1 VSQSA
6 SERITEQVTTW
17 RASGPGRRGEFAF
30 KVEGREIGHLHET
43 APPSSRPQGALAR
56 AASQGR
62 MEPHPVLPDRPK
74 PWARREAVRDRA
86 RRRDHH
92 RRHLIRALLVPSLR
106 RLFGRWSLWF
116 PEPLGKLLLV
126 RQPKPAAATE

>member
-1 VSQSA
+1 
-6 SERITEQVTTW
+6 
-17 RASGPGRRGEFAF
+17 
-30 KVEGREIGHLHET
+30 
-43 APPSSRPQGALAR
+43 
-56 AASQGR
+56 

-126 RQPKPAAATE
+126 RQPKPGLRRSDDQRSTPMDTPRSA